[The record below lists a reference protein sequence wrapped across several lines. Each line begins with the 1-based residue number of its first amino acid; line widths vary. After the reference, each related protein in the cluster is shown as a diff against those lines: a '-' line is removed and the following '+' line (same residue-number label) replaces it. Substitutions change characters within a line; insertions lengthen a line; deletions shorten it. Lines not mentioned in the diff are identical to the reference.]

1 MLDNL
6 NKEYFN
12 LIGNKKTGIYHID
25 TCYCLRFI
33 KNSNRVEIDD
43 EHNDDEGKHYRACG
57 KCLG

>member
-1 MLDNL
+1 MDNL
-6 NKEYFN
+6 TNKYFE

-33 KNSNRVEIDD
+33 KGNNRVEIDHK
-43 EHNDDEGKHYRACG
+43 HNDKTGKHYRACG